1 MSRKNKYIEKLTKEQ
16 KRSLEKG
23 YKTGKSFVF
32 RRKCHSI
39 LLSHEGQTVNE
50 LSQFFGVSTITV
62 YTWLREWESQGIK
75 GLKVKPGQGRP
86 PKLKLDDQ
94 NQVKTVK
101 ALVENEP
108 KNLTRVVG
116 QLKSELGVDLSKKTL
131 KRFLKNLNTSG
142 SDSEN
147 D

>member
-16 KRSLEKG
+16 RSSLEKG

-50 LSQFFGVSTITV
+50 LSQFFKVSTITV
-62 YTWLREWESQGIK
+62 YKWLKEWESQGIK

-86 PKLKLDDQ
+86 TKLNLDDQ
-94 NQVKTVK
+94 NHVKMVKT
-101 ALVENEP
+101 LVENEP

-116 QLKSELGVDLSKKTL
+116 QLKSKLGIDISKKTL
-131 KRFLKNLNTSG
+131 KRFLKNLNING